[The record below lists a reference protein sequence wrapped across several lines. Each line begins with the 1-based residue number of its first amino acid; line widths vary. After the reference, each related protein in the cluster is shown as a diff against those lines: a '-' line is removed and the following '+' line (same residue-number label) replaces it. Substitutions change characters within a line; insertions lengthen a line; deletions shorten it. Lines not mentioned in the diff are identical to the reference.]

1 MKKLYL
7 HIGTGKTGSSS
18 IQKTFKNLNERNF
31 YFKYDRKALRFVEKL
46 DQIIEKLETCKEDLV
61 ILSSEW
67 LYVRADEK
75 ILKKINKLSSKF
87 EIKIIIYLRRQDELV
102 VSAYQQ
108 SIKNLDSKIIF
119 NVDDYALNNAKL
131 YSKWF
136 LKRTNYYEICNF
148 WSNYFGKENII
159 IRIFSKNQLKDG
171 CVVKDFASIVN
182 VPIKQSQI
190 INRNQGIGKIA
201 MNLAIRLRKLNVKK
215 ELARKIIFNAPK
227 SEPALPERDTIKQF
241 YQQFIELNQ
250 KLKKEFKIQSQYNS
264 IFSSDFSKY
273 PKKET
278 YTLDKESNDLA
289 LNFLQAKLDETKGL
303 ARSSQN
309 LFNIIFIYKK
319 FKKIF
324 LNIIKKNETI

>member
-18 IQKTFKNLNERNF
+18 IQKTFESLGKKNFN
-31 YFKYDRKALRFVEKL
+31 FKYYKSANTFIEKL

-61 ILSSEW
+61 ILSCEW

-87 EIKIIIYLRRQDELV
+87 EIKIIIYLRRQDEFA

-108 SIKNLDSKIIF
+108 SIKNLNSKKILDI
-119 NVDDYALNNAKL
+119 NDYALNNAKL

-136 LKRTNYYEICNF
+136 LKRTNYYEICNI

-159 IRIFSKNQLKDG
+159 IRIFSKDQLKDG

-190 INRNQGIGKIA
+190 INRNRSVGKIA
-201 MNLAIRLRKLNVKK
+201 MYLAIRLRKLNVKK
-215 ELARKIIFNAPK
+215 ELARKIIFNAPE
-227 SEPALPERDTIKQF
+227 SEPALPKRDTIKKF

-324 LNIIKKNETI
+324 FNIIKKNETI

>member
-18 IQKTFKNLNERNF
+18 IQKTFENLNERNF
-31 YFKYDRKALRFVEKL
+31 YFKYYKDASTFVENL
-46 DQIIEKLETCKEDLV
+46 DQIIKELETCKEDLV

-67 LYVRADEK
+67 LYNRTDEK
-75 ILKKINKLSSKF
+75 ILKRINKLSSKF

-108 SIKNLDSKIIF
+108 SIKHLGSKKNF
-119 NVDDYALNNAKL
+119 NVNDYALNNTKL
-131 YSKWF
+131 NSKYF
-136 LKRTNYYEICNF
+136 LNITNYYEICNF
-148 WSNYFGKENII
+148 WSDYFGKKNII
-159 IRIFSKNQLKDG
+159 IRIFSKDQLKDG
-171 CVVKDFASIVN
+171 CAVKDFASIVN
-182 VPIKQSQI
+182 VPIKENQI
-190 INRNQGIGKIA
+190 IHRNQSIGKIA

-215 ELARKIIFNAPK
+215 ELVTKIIFNAPK
-227 SEPALPERDTIKQF
+227 SEPALPERDSIKQF

-264 IFSSDFSKY
+264 IFPNDFSKY

-289 LNFLQAKLDETKGL
+289 LNFFQAKLDETKGL

-324 LNIIKKNETI
+324 FNIIKKNETI

>member
-18 IQKTFKNLNERNF
+18 IQKTFESLGKKNF
-31 YFKYDRKALRFVEKL
+31 YFKYYKNANTFVEKL

-102 VSAYQQ
+102 VSDYQEI
-108 SIKNLDSKIIF
+108 IKNLDSKIIF
-119 NVDDYALNNAKL
+119 NVDDYALNYSKL

-136 LKRTNYYEICNF
+136 LNITNYYEICNF
-148 WSNYFGKENII
+148 WSNFFSKENII
-159 IRIFSKNQLKDG
+159 IRIFSKDQLKDG

-182 VPIKQSQI
+182 VPIKKSQI

-201 MNLAIRLRKLNVKK
+201 MNLAIRLKKLNVKK
-215 ELARKIIFNAPK
+215 QLARKIVFNAPK

-250 KLKKEFKIQSQYNS
+250 KLKKEFNIQSQYNS

-324 LNIIKKNETI
+324 FNIIKKNETI